1 MASES
6 VPSQEHQLFEAHEF
20 HERALAQRVRKQEV
34 LAQQEEEALQV
45 QALQVWVVQSLLEA
59 EEEVGAWVEQVLQV
73 LVEWVLRAAAVA
85 ALAGPLRIS
94 LYTRNVC
101 FLYQYSTNNH
111 LPSLHF
117 YTAYR

>member
-20 HERALAQRVRKQEV
+20 HEWALAQ
-34 LAQQEEEALQV
+34 
-45 QALQVWVVQSLLEA
+45 
-59 EEEVGAWVEQVLQV
+59 
-73 LVEWVLRAAAVA
+73 RAAAVA
-85 ALAGPLRIS
+85 ALVGLLHIS